1 MKKLLLFFLL
11 LLIVP
16 IFITNTFYK
25 YSSKKYITGFL
36 NNKKKTNNIKIRVL
50 KKDNT
55 IESYNLED
63 YLVGVVSSEMP
74 VSFEDEA
81 LKAQAVASRTYAL
94 KQMENN
100 KENNYDVTDDVMSQV
115 FSTNEELKEKWKEN
129 YDSNYNKIKK
139 IVKDTEGEYLSY
151 GGDYI
156 YAFFFSTSN
165 GKTEDNKDV
174 FGENL
179 PYLKVVDS
187 SFDENE
193 SPSFYNSYTFSK
205 EEFYNKL
212 GIDYSNSLNISDIVK
227 TDSGRIKSITINNN
241 EFKGREFQKKLSLKS
256 NDFTIKEE
264 DNIIIETR
272 GNGHG
277 VGLSQYGANALA
289 KTKKSYKEILK
300 YYYSETELKKL

>member
-129 YDSNYNKIKK
+129 YDNNYNKIKK

-205 EEFYNKL
+205 EDFYNKL

-264 DNIIIETR
+264 DNITIETR

>member
-129 YDSNYNKIKK
+129 YDNNYNKIKK